1 MSNFVLCKGNSS
13 LFSLYN
19 FKIIKYPFDNE
30 YLKKAS
36 EYFWSGEE
44 INDIWSVI
52 DFQASEIDSYFTNA
66 QRELSISAVLSD
78 TKLYELLNKIICSAI
93 DTVIWYSDFT
103 EDIPVFTE
111 KEVFFDTVKQQ
122 LMEPSCEVYARY
134 IR

>member
-1 MSNFVLCKGNSS
+1 M
-13 LFSLYN
+13 
-19 FKIIKYPFDNE
+19 
-30 YLKKAS
+30 
-36 EYFWSGEE
+36 
-44 INDIWSVI
+44 
-52 DFQASEIDSYFTNA
+52 
-66 QRELSISAVLSD
+66 LSD